1 MNLREFIKQLE
12 EIVDEYGTDD
22 IDIAVQVP
30 PGTKCSEE
38 SWTQFVVRCVS
49 TDGGSTYLQCSK

>member
-22 IDIAVQVP
+22 MDIAVQVP
-30 PGTKCSEE
+30 P
-38 SWTQFVVRCVS
+38 
-49 TDGGSTYLQCSK
+49 